1 MFTTL
6 QAIKPL
12 SLTGEYQSY
21 ETQDPMGFD
30 WEPADSHSA
39 VPVESLQEFVEDYDD
54 AEAVALMLQAMKL
67 ELSEAAYS
75 ELLSDIDDDT
85 LECPYSVVGW
95 LQGAGYVTM
104 SL

>member
-12 SLTGEYQSY
+12 SLASEYQSY
-21 ETQDPMGFD
+21 GFD
-30 WEPADSHSA
+30 WEPADSYSA
-39 VPVESLQEFVEDYDD
+39 VPVEQLQSFVEDYDS
-54 AEAVALMLQAMKL
+54 AEAVALMLRAMRL

-95 LQGAGYVTM
+95 LQGAGYVTL

>member
-1 MFTTL
+1 
-6 QAIKPL
+6 
-12 SLTGEYQSY
+12 
-21 ETQDPMGFD
+21 
-30 WEPADSHSA
+30 
-39 VPVESLQEFVEDYDD
+39 
-54 AEAVALMLQAMKL
+54 MLQAMKL

-75 ELLSDIDDDT
+75 ELLSDIDDET